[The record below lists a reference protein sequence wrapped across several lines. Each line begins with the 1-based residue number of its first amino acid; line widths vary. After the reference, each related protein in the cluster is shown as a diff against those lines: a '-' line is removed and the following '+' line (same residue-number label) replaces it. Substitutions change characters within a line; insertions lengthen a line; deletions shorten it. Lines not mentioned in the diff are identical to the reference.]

1 MEPKLAYHLAD
12 IQMTSTLKHQNRID
26 AWRAYRGG
34 GYNQA
39 VTIGDYKVEF
49 EEEDGVLIRL
59 FVWSPR
65 NIPCA
70 AVYIHGDEPAAL
82 NKFEHDPSCVV
93 AGNMVRGKGT
103 RDMLNVVFQLLR
115 QKGQPAVQLTDNS
128 TIRCNNGMIVHLG
141 MYYFIKHG
149 KTWYEHYF
157 GFKPINC
164 VDQYEEAKRRR
175 REMPNLDDLRSKPC
189 EFFTR
194 DVLRDLVVG
203 QLGWSCFFD
212 TTWEKAL

>member
-1 MEPKLAYHLAD
+1 MDPKLAYHRAD

-34 GYNQA
+34 GYPQA
-39 VTIGDYKVEF
+39 ISMGPYKVEF
-49 EEEDGVLIRL
+49 EEEDGRLVRL

-70 AVYIHGDEPAAL
+70 AVFVYGDEPAAL
-82 NKFEHDPSCVV
+82 NKFEYDPSCIV
-93 AGNMVRGKGT
+93 AGNMTRGKGT
-103 RDMLNVVFQLLR
+103 RDMLTFVFGLLR
-115 QKGQPAVQLTDNS
+115 QKGQTAVQLTDNS
-128 TIRCNNGMIVHLG
+128 TIRCENGMSVRLG

-164 VDQYEEAKRRR
+164 IEEYEEAKRLRKR
-175 REMPNLDDLRSKPC
+175 VLDLEFLKSQPC
-189 EFFTR
+189 EFFTPA
-194 DVLRDLVVG
+194 VLKEIVIHR
-203 QLGWSCFFD
+203 LGWTCFFD